1 MLGEGCRICFD
12 VCFVIPSPSVP
23 KTPSQVRTRKGS
35 TTTPRT
41 TSTSVAS
48 STSAVDDFEELI
60 NEFEMDDEVDL
71 EPDKGEDDILLELSE
86 MIGS

>member
-1 MLGEGCRICFD
+1 MA
-12 VCFVIPSPSVP
+12 
-23 KTPSQVRTRKGS
+23 KTPSQGRARKGS

-41 TSTSVAS
+41 TSTSAAS
-48 STSAVDDFEELI
+48 STSAVDDFDELI
-60 NEFEMDDEVDL
+60 NEFDMDDEVDL